1 MNRFLML
8 SGVAAALAFA
18 PAVSAEDGAGNDDVG
33 GHVEG
38 LSGASIT
45 DATPVRLVSWDG
57 DFELLKTS
65 RRLRI
70 WRTHVAY
77 RMTVDAEGN
86 VTSCELT
93 ESFRRAY
100 ISQSLCDILSEHHTF
115 EPALDDTGTPV
126 EGVYTAQLSY
136 QEMRDRM

>member
-1 MNRFLML
+1 MNRILTM
-8 SGVAAALAFA
+8 SGAIAALALA
-18 PAVSAEDGAGNDDVG
+18 SAAQAENDGVD

-38 LSGASIT
+38 IEVVVTDGA
-45 DATPVRLVSWDG
+45 APVRLVSWDG

-70 WRTHVAY
+70 WRSHVAY
-77 RMTVDAEGN
+77 RMTVDAGGN

-100 ISQSLCDILSEHHTF
+100 ISQQLCEILSEHHTF
-115 EPALDDTGTPV
+115 APAQDDNGTPV
-126 EGVYTAQLSY
+126 EGSYTAQLSY

>member
-1 MNRFLML
+1 MNRILLM
-8 SGVAAALAFA
+8 SGLTAALAFT
-18 PAVSAEDGAGNDDVG
+18 PAAMAEG
-33 GHVEG
+33 GGSGDHVEDLDVAQHTG
-38 LSGASIT
+38 
-45 DATPVRLVSWDG
+45 ATPVRLVSWDG

-70 WRTHVAY
+70 WRSHVAY
-77 RMTVDAEGN
+77 RMTVDSEGN

-100 ISQSLCDILSEHHTF
+100 ISQRLCDILSEHHTF
-115 EPALDDTGTPV
+115 EPALDDSGMPV
-126 EGVYTAQLSY
+126 EGTYTAQLSY

>member
-1 MNRFLML
+1 MTRILTMAAATAAL
-8 SGVAAALAFA
+8 LAAPAALA
-18 PAVSAEDGAGNDDVG
+18 GNDNAE

-38 LSGASIT
+38 LELVSAEG
-45 DATPVRLVSWDG
+45 ATPVRLVSWDG

-70 WRTHVAY
+70 WRSHLAY

-86 VTSCELT
+86 ATGCELT

-100 ISQSLCDILSEHHTF
+100 VSERLCDILMAHHTF
-115 EPALDDTGTPV
+115 APAQDANGTPI
-126 EGVYTAQLSY
+126 EGSY
-136 QEMRDRM
+136 SSRISYMEMRERQ